1 MLEYNINPLSNVEKS
16 TLEYSKYKEIKLES
30 LIYNEILEQL
40 MCNLPSYKKYD
51 EKIIDRILSYYV
63 LPQIYNNLS
72 FDSLYRDLC
81 FYDFSIHK
89 INRLVNIGVLRC
101 VKKNLNTYYLFTKE
115 YENII
120 KRRVNLYNILGS

>member
-16 TLEYSKYKEIKLES
+16 TLEYSTYKKIKSENP
-30 LIYNEILEQL
+30 IYNEILEQL
-40 MCNLPSYKKYD
+40 MYNLPSYKKYD
-51 EKIIDRILSYYV
+51 EKIIDRVLSYYV
-63 LPQIYNNLS
+63 LPQIYNDLS
-72 FDSLYRDLC
+72 FGSLYRDLC

-89 INRLVNIGVLRC
+89 INRLINIGVLRY
-101 VKKNLNTYYLFTKE
+101 VRVDNNSYYLFTKK